1 MSDRPPSRPSSSARS
16 SLARSRPHQPDAA
29 AKNGSGGIR
38 PLQNLLS
45 LKEELFLQALEEVRR
60 EHDGFELRAGLKG
73 IQLLDWADSTLH
85 LEVPHEFSRR
95 LFDRSVRPCLEAS
108 LKVLTGTVIRLRLH
122 VKNAANPPVPRR
134 VRAYRTGRADLSDF
148 IQDPANRRAYGL
160 VMEYTNGKPLFDPF
174 LVCGPSRCGKTHLLR
189 GLFETLRAG
198 ENEPGSVIYMTAP
211 VFSRAFRATRY
222 RRRLDSFKLEMDAPR
237 ILILDDLH
245 RIATMPAT
253 QREVAQL
260 LERRQMRAHLTLF
273 GSREHPDRIQGFDA
287 ALRSRLLGGMVVPM
301 RSLSPERLARHLETR
316 LKRRGVRLD
325 RSVIE
330 RAVHL
335 SEGNPITA
343 ETIILNALAVARNQR
358 RPLTAASIA
367 PPRFPPGMEGPDGR
381 RIDGITDRIAA
392 FFGVS
397 AADLRSPRKVR
408 RALAPRRLLA
418 LALRQGFAL
427 TSAEIGR
434 YLGGRSV
441 STVTVLLRQAKAL
454 LEEDPSLREM
464 FQHCLNEAN
473 HGPGGE

>member
-1 MSDRPPSRPSSSARS
+1 MSDRPPARASSSAPS
-16 SLARSRPHQPDAA
+16 SLAPSRPDQPEAA
-29 AKNGSGGIR
+29 GNGSGGIR
-38 PLQNLLS
+38 PQQSLLS

-60 EHDGFELRAGLKG
+60 EHDGVELRAGLKG

-95 LFDRSVRPCLEAS
+95 LFDHSVRPFLEAS
-108 LKVLTGTVIRLRLH
+108 LKTLTGTVIRLRLH
-122 VKNAANPPVPRR
+122 VKNAASHPAPKR
-134 VRAYRTGRADLSDF
+134 VRRYRTGRADLSDF

-160 VMEYTNGKPLFDPF
+160 VMEYTTGKPLFDPF

-189 GLFETLRAG
+189 GLFEKLRAR
-198 ENEPGSVIYMTAP
+198 EDDPGSVIYMTAP
-211 VFSRAFRATRY
+211 AFSRAFRATRY
-222 RRRLDSFKLEMDAPR
+222 RRRLESFKLEMDAPR

-253 QREVAQL
+253 QRAVVQL

-273 GSREHPDRIQGFDA
+273 GSREPPDGIHGLDA
-287 ALRSRLLGGMVVPM
+287 SLRTRLQGGMLATM
-301 RSLSPERLARHLETR
+301 RRLSPESLARHLKSR

-325 RSVIE
+325 QSVIE

-343 ETIILNALAVARNQR
+343 ETLILDAVAVARNQR
-358 RPLTAASIA
+358 RPLTTASIA
-367 PPRFPPGMEGPDGR
+367 PPCLPTGADGPDWR
-381 RIDGITDRIAA
+381 RIAGITDRIAA

-397 AADLRSPRKVR
+397 TADLRSPRKVR

-441 STVTVLLRQAKAL
+441 STVTVLLRQGKAL
-454 LEEDPSLREM
+454 IEEDPSLREM
-464 FQHCLNEAN
+464 FQHCLNEAD
-473 HGPGGE
+473 HEPGRE